1 MAKAKPKTVE
11 TNNSVDEFIRS
22 VPDKVKQA
30 DSLRLIE
37 FMKEQSGFEPKMW
50 GPGIIGFGSYHYK
63 YETGHEG
70 DAPLMGFS
78 PRKAAFSL
86 YLALS
91 KAEKENL
98 LKDFGKHKT
107 AVSCI
112 YFKRLDDI
120 SIPVLKKM
128 ITISIKRMKR
138 KYGENIFP
146 AVQKKMQH

>member
-63 YETGHEG
+63 YESGHEG

-98 LKDFGKHKT
+98 LKDFGKHTT

-120 SIPVLKKM
+120 STPVLKKM